1 MQETCR
7 GEAINFASLA
17 GEPVLLAPSSVQWRI
32 YKDQI
37 ALGIGGGA
45 AVLREL
51 AESRIRCGVWGH
63 STQRADPIGRSIVT
77 LTCCSFTPGAEIL
90 V

>member
-37 ALGIGGGA
+37 ALGIGWGA
-45 AVLREL
+45 AVLREF
-51 AESRIRCGVWGH
+51 AGPASAAGCGAIRP
-63 STQRADPIGRSIVT
+63 RGRTRSAAQ
-77 LTCCSFTPGAEIL
+77 SPR
-90 V
+90 